1 MTKGPFVP
9 PTQKYPLFVRRQD
22 SKKEAWLICTAN
34 CSSIDWYQL
43 AAISF
48 LVQLDGRRRFKTSRP
63 VGELVIMPVKLLLRE
78 KNELR
83 LRIIGESHT
92 ALQMLRERLNNHK
105 NVEYANYFPGHP
117 ELDDP
122 EFYIRTKGKNASD
135 KVLRDLVAGLAVE
148 FSSITL

>member
-1 MTKGPFVP
+1 MT
-9 PTQKYPLFVRRQD
+9 
-22 SKKEAWLICTAN
+22 
-34 CSSIDWYQL
+34 SIER
-43 AAISF
+43 AIY
-48 LVQLDGRRRFKTSRP
+48 GRRFKTSWP
-63 VGELVIMPVKLLLRE
+63 VGGLVIMPVKLLLRE

-122 EFYIRTKGKNASD
+122 EFYIRTKGKSASD
-135 KVLRDLVAGLAVE
+135 KVLRELVAGLADE
-148 FSSITL
+148 FEKVTL

>member
-1 MTKGPFVP
+1 
-9 PTQKYPLFVRRQD
+9 
-22 SKKEAWLICTAN
+22 
-34 CSSIDWYQL
+34 
-43 AAISF
+43 
-48 LVQLDGRRRFKTSRP
+48 

-92 ALQMLRERLNNHK
+92 ALQMLRERLNSHK

-122 EFYIRTKGKNASD
+122 EFYIRTKGKSASD
-135 KVLRDLVAGLAVE
+135 KILRELVSDLAGE
-148 FSSITL
+148 FASTSL